1 MLLHFF
7 TLLCPYISQD
17 IDQEAEHDVPEKKPS
32 DAWPSRGAITFKDVC
47 FRYRDGLPLVL
58 KNLSIQIGSSDKIGI
73 VGRTGAGKTSLI
85 STLMRLTELSEGSI
99 EIDGLDIGEM
109 GLRDLRSAIAV
120 IPQDPTLFQGTVR
133 LKKCNVCAVIFGIN
147 VSLNFSGI
155 MLIHSTATLT
165 PPFGVRW
172 KRLTSRRRSAGA
184 AASWRCPWT
193 RRGTTSQSGRSSSS
207 VWPGKAYYDLDEV
220 TIAIFSAIFISEPC

>member
-1 MLLHFF
+1 M
-7 TLLCPYISQD
+7 
-17 IDQEAEHDVPEKKPS
+17 
-32 DAWPSRGAITFKDVC
+32 
-47 FRYRDGLPLVL
+47 
-58 KNLSIQIGSSDKIGI
+58 
-73 VGRTGAGKTSLI
+73 
-85 STLMRLTELSEGSI
+85 
-99 EIDGLDIGEM
+99 
-109 GLRDLRSAIAV
+109 
-120 IPQDPTLFQGTVR
+120 
-133 LKKCNVCAVIFGIN
+133 IFGIN

-220 TIAIFSAIFISEPC
+220 TIAIFSAIFISEPCWGRTRSCCWTRPQPRWTSRRTTWSSRRSRRPSGSAPSSPWPTDSTQSQTTTRFLSWKPERLLVVPPQLLLAAA

>member
-1 MLLHFF
+1 M
-7 TLLCPYISQD
+7 CPYISQD

-32 DAWPSRGAITFKDVC
+32 DTWPSRGAITFKDVC

-133 LKKCNVCAVIFGIN
+133 LKKVQCLCCDF
-147 VSLNFSGI
+147 
-155 MLIHSTATLT
+155 
-165 PPFGVRW
+165 W
-172 KRLTSRRRSAGA
+172 
-184 AASWRCPWT
+184 
-193 RRGTTSQSGRSSSS
+193 
-207 VWPGKAYYDLDEV
+207 D
-220 TIAIFSAIFISEPC
+220 